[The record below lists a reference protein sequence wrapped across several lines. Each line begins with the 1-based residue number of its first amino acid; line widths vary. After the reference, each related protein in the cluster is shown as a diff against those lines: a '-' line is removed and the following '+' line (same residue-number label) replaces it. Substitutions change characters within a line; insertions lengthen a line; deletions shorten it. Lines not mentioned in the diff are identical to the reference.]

1 MMTMKRTLKIGSFLN
16 TAGILLVIG
25 FTIRLGADYY
35 KIQKGINS
43 APFYLFILE
52 RSLEFLLPGIICFA
66 AAVYIKKHNH
76 IK

>member
-1 MMTMKRTLKIGSFLN
+1 MKKILRIDNFLN

-43 APFYLFILE
+43 APFYLFVLE

-66 AAVYIKKHNH
+66 AAVYIKRRNH
-76 IK
+76 MK